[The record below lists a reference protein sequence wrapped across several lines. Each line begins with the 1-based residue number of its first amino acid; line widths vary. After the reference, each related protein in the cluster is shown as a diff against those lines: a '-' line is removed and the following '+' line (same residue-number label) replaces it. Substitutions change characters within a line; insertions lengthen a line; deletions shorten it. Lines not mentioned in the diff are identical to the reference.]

1 MTVHNSIENINNK
14 GLIIVEDTH
23 SSYLKQFGNPSNF
36 SFINYTSKIIDSI
49 HRRCSWVKKRKNSYT
64 KKIYSVSYFESIV
77 VFYIDEKK
85 CFESTLLRNNEKW
98 EGATEYR
105 DNEYFSNLKKFIE
118 NNMKFINKIKI
129 FRKIIRKL
137 FYKNSLFNIYEN
149 YLISKIFKEISKK

>member
-1 MTVHNSIENINNK
+1 M
-14 GLIIVEDTH
+14 
-23 SSYLKQFGNPSNF
+23 
-36 SFINYTSKIIDSI
+36 
-49 HRRCSWVKKRKNSYT
+49 
-64 KKIYSVSYFESIV
+64 
-77 VFYIDEKK
+77 
-85 CFESTLLRNNEKW
+85 LRNNEKW